1 MSDPLQYE
9 FGAPTEPTG
18 AAPVAGGSPYV
29 SVLDP
34 NYRPPRAPLGFQEL
48 GGLVGSIFGGIAG
61 TAVGG
66 PFLTIPGSIAGAGIG
81 GGLGEAAAQT
91 TDVSPTT
98 GEPLP
103 MSMPA
108 IGKAAAEEA
117 AWDAAGNLVLKVA
130 GKVIRLGKDMLG
142 FSSKEV
148 PDANK
153 AANDFLTQYGSSL
166 PMSARTGSGFDA
178 AIEGLVNTPMAAD
191 LFKSKSLEIKQAL
204 ETGNAAVLKSL
215 ADSPEFEKALRSNV
229 SPQRASGQVL
239 QNFIGEGEKSLSAAV
254 DPIYKSIFADKTPT
268 ISLFDPKTWAQR
280 TLETKKGEL
289 TSAQRSI
296 LEEIKNLP
304 PTVNVEQLHGIRSR
318 WLAENRD
325 KYSGAMSSS
334 KDSRASAT
342 ISDLISKFDNAMDA
356 SAVSV
361 LDKAKLAEYKKVTK
375 TYREGIQGLQ
385 TDAVQAAMSKNPED
399 VGAYL
404 FQAGNE
410 TPILNLYKSAA
421 TAGNLNKTSSKEV
434 IDALRYGYLEALTTT
449 PENILKFAG
458 DLKNSNTRNTFEQ
471 LFKGTPQYDAI
482 KAMTE
487 AAEKG
492 LVMPKALPG
501 MQYQAAAAGKQVGG
515 GALAFGTGY
524 AFLLSPEQQQR
535 IKDNLGTAAVS
546 GGALFLT
553 QRKLAKLM
561 LDPKGAKAI
570 TYLSSAK
577 DKLTSPSA
585 FTKLVVEPMVNVLGI
600 GEEQTPLFSS
610 PSRTIDATT
619 FNFGNQ

>member
-1 MSDPLQYE
+1 MADE
-9 FGAPTEPTG
+9 FDTSSLPIVDTPATPAGTEK
-18 AAPVAGGSPYV
+18 
-29 SVLDP
+29 SVLSPD
-34 NYRPPRAPLGFQEL
+34 YRPPRAPLGFQEL

-66 PFLTIPGSIAGAGIG
+66 PFGTIPGSIAGAGIG
-81 GGLGEAAAQT
+81 GGLGEAVAQT
-91 TDVSPTT
+91 TDVSPVT
-98 GEPLP
+98 GAPLP
-103 MSMPA
+103 MDVPA
-108 IGKAAAEEA
+108 MGKAAAEEA
-117 AWDAAGNLVLKVA
+117 AWDAAGNLVLKTA
-130 GKVIRLGKDMLG
+130 GKVIRLGKDVLG
-142 FSSKEV
+142 FSSKEI

-153 AANDFLTQYGSSL
+153 AANDFLTQFGSSL
-166 PMSARTGSGFDA
+166 PVAARSGTGFDA
-178 AIEGLVNTPMAAD
+178 AITGLVNTPIAAD
-191 LFKSKSLEIKQAL
+191 LFKAKALEIKQAL
-204 ETGNAAVLKSL
+204 EAGNASILKSL
-215 ADSPEFEKALRSNV
+215 SDSPEFEAALRSGI

-254 DPIYKSIFADKTPT
+254 DPIYKSIFADKAPT

-296 LEEIKNLP
+296 LDEIKNLP
-304 PTVNVEQLHGIRSR
+304 PTVNVEQLHGMRSR

-325 KYSGAMSSS
+325 KYSGAMASS
-334 KDSRASAT
+334 KDSRASST
-342 ISDLISKFDNAMDA
+342 ISDLISKFDNAMDV
-356 SAVSV
+356 SAVSM

-385 TDAVQAAMSKNPED
+385 TDAVQSAMSKNPEE

-458 DLKNSNTRNTFEQ
+458 DLKNANTRNTFDQ

-482 KAMTE
+482 KAMAD

-492 LVMPKALPG
+492 LVAPKALPG
-501 MQYQAAAAGKQVGG
+501 IQYQAAATGYNIGG
-515 GALAFGTGY
+515 SALALGSGY
-524 AFLLSPEQQQR
+524 AILLSPEQQER
-535 IKDNLGTAAVS
+535 IKENLGTAAVS

-553 QRKLAKLM
+553 QRRLAKLM
-561 LDPKGAKAI
+561 LDPKGAKAV
-570 TYLSSAK
+570 TYLSSAR
-577 DKLTSPSA
+577 DKLTSPAA
-585 FTKLVVEPMVNVLGI
+585 FTKLVVEPMVNILGKDA
-600 GEEQTPLFSS
+600 TDPLFKQDRQRSDFDTS
-610 PSRTIDATT
+610 NIKVVD
-619 FNFGNQ
+619 